1 MGCFRSENESI
12 SDIIREE
19 SYSKNQRDI
28 MAYYHIWTIG
38 CQMNQA
44 DSEQLATSLE
54 RLGYQPT
61 QEIDNADLVV
71 LNSCVVRQSA
81 ENRVLGKLDSLKEL
95 KRLSPN
101 TVIAL
106 AGCMVDSEIDRLK
119 HRFPHV
125 DLFLKPGQFNE
136 FLDLAKTR
144 TSETSSFASPRLS
157 PTAFVTI
164 IEGCDNFCS
173 YCIVPYRRGREKS
186 RSVAEVRRQV
196 ESLVERGVKEVTLLG
211 QNVDSYG
218 HDLPD
223 KPVLADLL
231 QELNSVEELAR
242 LRFLTSHPKDM
253 SQKLIEAV
261 ASLGKVCEH
270 ISLPVQAGDDKILQ
284 AMGRGYTVQFY
295 RELVERIR
303 LVIPNVALAT
313 DVIVGFPG
321 ETREQFQQTIGLLSD
336 LRFDT
341 VHVAAYSPRP
351 GTTAAR
357 RFKDDIPLSEKRR
370 RLQEVEELQGNIASE
385 INALLLGHDVEV
397 LVEGKK
403 KGKWYGRTRTDKLV
417 FFEDKGDWLGQLVN
431 IEVKKTSPWALQGS
445 PKRSVSKV

>member
-1 MGCFRSENESI
+1 
-12 SDIIREE
+12 
-19 SYSKNQRDI
+19 

-54 RLGYQPT
+54 RLGYQSAHDI
-61 QEIDNADLVV
+61 EKADLIV

-95 KRLSPN
+95 KRLSPD
-101 TVIAL
+101 TVVAL
-106 AGCMVDSEIDRLK
+106 AGCMVDSEVDQLK

-136 FLDLAKTR
+136 LLELAKARAPKASDSFT
-144 TSETSSFASPRLS
+144 TSTLL

-186 RSVAEVRRQV
+186 HPIAELRCQV
-196 ESLVERGVKEVTLLG
+196 ESLVQRGVKEITLLG

-223 KPVLADLL
+223 KPGLADLL
-231 QELNSVEELAR
+231 QELNSIER
-242 LRFLTSHPKDM
+242 LSRIRFLTSHPKDM
-253 SQKLIEAV
+253 SPKLIQAM
-261 ASLGKVCEH
+261 ASLERVCEH
-270 ISLPVQAGDDKILQ
+270 ISLPVQAGDDEILR
-284 AMGRGYTVQFY
+284 AMGRGYTVQSY
-295 RELVERIR
+295 RELVEQMRFA
-303 LVIPNVALAT
+303 IPTVALST

-321 ETREQFQQTIGLLSD
+321 ETEEQFQRTIDLLSD

-341 VHVAAYSPRP
+341 VHIAAYSARP

-370 RLQEVEELQGNIASE
+370 RLQKVEELQGNIASK
-385 INALLLGHDVEV
+385 INAQLLGHNMEV
-397 LVEGKK
+397 LVEGRKK
-403 KGKWYGRTRTDKLV
+403 DKWYGRTRTDKLV
-417 FFEDKGDWLGQLVN
+417 FFEDEGDWLGQLVN
-431 IEVKKTSPWALQGS
+431 VEVKKTSPWALQGL
-445 PKRSVSKV
+445 PKTEHIKGLTQR

>member
-1 MGCFRSENESI
+1 
-12 SDIIREE
+12 
-19 SYSKNQRDI
+19 

-54 RLGYQPT
+54 RLGYQSAHDI
-61 QEIDNADLVV
+61 EKADLIV

-81 ENRVLGKLDSLKEL
+81 ENRVLGKLDLLKEL
-95 KRLSPN
+95 KRLSPD
-101 TVIAL
+101 TVVAL
-106 AGCMVDSEIDRLK
+106 AGCMVDSEVDQLK

-136 FLDLAKTR
+136 LLELAKARAPKASDSFT
-144 TSETSSFASPRLS
+144 TSTLS

-186 RSVAEVRRQV
+186 HPIAELRCQV
-196 ESLVERGVKEVTLLG
+196 ESLVERGVKEITLLG

-223 KPVLADLL
+223 KPGLADLL
-231 QELNSVEELAR
+231 QELNSIER
-242 LRFLTSHPKDM
+242 LTRIRFLTSHPKDM
-253 SQKLIEAV
+253 SRKLIQAV
-261 ASLGKVCEH
+261 ASLEKVCEH
-270 ISLPVQAGDDKILQ
+270 ISLPVQAGDDEILR
-284 AMGRGYTVQFY
+284 AMGRGYTVQSY
-295 RELVERIR
+295 RELVEQMRFA
-303 LVIPNVALAT
+303 IPTVALST

-321 ETREQFQQTIGLLSD
+321 ETEEQFQRTIDLLSD

-341 VHVAAYSPRP
+341 VHIAAYSARP

-370 RLQEVEELQGNIASE
+370 RLQKVEELQGNIASE
-385 INALLLGHDVEV
+385 INAQLLGHNMEV
-397 LVEGKK
+397 LVEGRKK
-403 KGKWYGRTRTDKLV
+403 DKWYGRTRTDKLV
-417 FFEDKGDWLGQLVN
+417 FFEDEGDWLGQLVN
-431 IEVKKTSPWALQGS
+431 VEVKKTSPWALQGL
-445 PKRSVSKV
+445 PKTEHIKGLTQR

>member
-1 MGCFRSENESI
+1 
-12 SDIIREE
+12 
-19 SYSKNQRDI
+19 
-28 MAYYHIWTIG
+28 
-38 CQMNQA
+38 MNQA

-61 QEIDNADLVV
+61 HEISSADLIV

-95 KRLSPN
+95 KRLSPD
-101 TVIAL
+101 TVVAL
-106 AGCMVDSEIDRLK
+106 AGCMVDSEVSHLR

-125 DLFLKPGQFNE
+125 DLFLKPGQFSE
-136 FLDLAKTR
+136 LLDLAKTR
-144 TSETSSFASPRLS
+144 ASEVSSSFALTPLS

-186 RSVAEVRRQV
+186 RSVAQVRCQV

-218 HDLPD
+218 HDLPE
-223 KPVLADLL
+223 KPTLADLL
-231 QELNSVEELAR
+231 RELNYIERLAR
-242 LRFLTSHPKDM
+242 IRFLTSHPKDM

-261 ASLGKVCEH
+261 ASLEKVCEH
-270 ISLPVQAGDDKILQ
+270 LSLPVQAGDDKILQ
-284 AMGRGYTVQFY
+284 AMGRGYNVQYY

-303 LVIPNVALAT
+303 LAIPNVALST

-321 ETREQFQQTIGLLSD
+321 ETKEQFQLTIDLLSN

-357 RFKDDIPLSEKRR
+357 KFKDDIALSEKRR

-385 INALLLGHDVEV
+385 INARLLDQTVEV

-417 FFEDKGDWLGQLVN
+417 FFEDKGDCLDQLVN
-431 IEVKKTSPWALQGS
+431 IEIKKTSPWALQGS
-445 PKRSVSKV
+445 LKLRRAKS